1 MTRAQESFSDDDGD
15 ADGAVRGNRPA
26 YRGDPERV
34 RMRLQ
39 VLLSEARAAET
50 LPWSEDEARLYRTVF
65 PQMSLWL
72 PEEEASQL
80 CAAFEAE
87 LARLRGH

>member
-1 MTRAQESFSDDDGD
+1 MTRAHLSFPEVDGD
-15 ADGAVRGNRPA
+15 ADGAGRESRPA

-34 RMRLQ
+34 RTRLQ
-39 VLLSEARAAET
+39 ELLAEARAAET
-50 LPWSEDEARLYRTVF
+50 LPWSEDETRLYCTVF

-72 PEEEASQL
+72 PDEEASQL
-80 CAAFEAE
+80 CADFEAE